1 MNNLLAGTGIGT
13 VFVDHGLHILRFTPA
28 ATRIINL
35 IPSDIGRPVGHLV
48 SNLAGYDNLAADTQ
62 AVLDTLAPKELE
74 VQTKAGVWYSMRI
87 LPYRTLDN
95 VIEGAVVTFID
106 INNLKLAQE
115 ALRQSRQKFASL
127 FEKASF
133 AATLATLPEATIIDV
148 NQSFENI
155 FGYDKQ
161 ELIGKTA
168 QELGLNRIQVSDLLE
183 RGSITDAEIE
193 LRTKS
198 GERRTFLNS
207 MDVIEI
213 GDQKH
218 ALSVLQDI
226 TRRKQAELALRAS
239 EAKLAKGVDALEM
252 LHQLALV
259 SMDGADPAILDK
271 LVSEAIE
278 ICDAD
283 FGTLQIL
290 DHRSSNLRIMGQ
302 HGFPQWWLDFWERP
316 SDHRSVS
323 AIALERRERI
333 IVEDVEE
340 SSIFIGTA
348 ALEIQ
353 LRAGVRALC
362 AIPLISRLGTALGVF
377 TVDYKKPQRPDERA
391 LRLLDLLARQTADII
406 ERARMEASLRESEDR
421 FRALADASRK
431 EAEEAKGE
439 GVG

>member
-1 MNNLLAGTGIGT
+1 
-13 VFVDHGLHILRFTPA
+13 
-28 ATRIINL
+28 
-35 IPSDIGRPVGHLV
+35 
-48 SNLAGYDNLAADTQ
+48 
-62 AVLDTLAPKELE
+62 
-74 VQTKAGVWYSMRI
+74 
-87 LPYRTLDN
+87 
-95 VIEGAVVTFID
+95 
-106 INNLKLAQE
+106 
-115 ALRQSRQKFASL
+115 
-127 FEKASF
+127 
-133 AATLATLPEATIIDV
+133 LPEATIIDV

-183 RGSITDAEIE
+183 RGSITDAEVE

-198 GERRTFLNS
+198 GEPRTFLNS

-226 TRRKQAELALRAS
+226 TRRKQAELALRDS

-290 DHRSSNLRIMGQ
+290 DHRSSGLRIMGQ
-302 HGFPQWWLDFWERP
+302 HGFPPWWLDFWERP
-316 SDHRSVS
+316 SDYQSVS

-340 SSIFIGTA
+340 SSIFIGTP

-391 LRLLDLLARQTADII
+391 LRLLDLLAQQTADII
-406 ERARMEASLRESEDR
+406 ERAGMEGSLRESEDR
-421 FRALADASRK
+421 FRALADAGRK
-431 EAEEAKGE
+431 EAEEAKEE